1 MICPESS
8 SGSIETLARALEL
21 SLEAAR
27 VHARVGMAGRLESD
41 RGPADLVSR
50 AAVGIDEQPTWAT
63 PVIVPPVATPESHAL
78 PA

>member
-1 MICPESS
+1 VICPESS
-8 SGSIETLARALEL
+8 SGSIETLARALEH
-21 SLEAAR
+21 SLEAVR
-27 VHARVGMAGRLESD
+27 VHARVGTAGRLESD

-63 PVIVPPVATPESHAL
+63 PVITPAVAESHAV